1 MHPPTNTKVITLALA
16 ALAAQAA
23 TEPSRADTPSASMS
37 FSVTGNAVPVCLLGA
52 MSPGGG
58 AANATYSTNQI
69 SLTQFIDPSS
79 ALVNASTMTLQTSNA
94 MCNYNAYVTLTSQ
107 NGGLTSSN
115 ASGVVSGTFLT
126 SVPYTVTAQWGSLNV
141 TLDTTNSNKKV
152 QVPVGGANVGPL
164 SLTFAT
170 QKSSTPVV
178 QGNYQDTVTLT
189 IGAAI

>member
-1 MHPPTNTKVITLALA
+1 MHSPTNTKVITLALV

-23 TEPSRADTPSASMS
+23 MEPSRADTPSASVS

-52 MSPGGG
+52 MAPGGG

-69 SLTQFIDPSS
+69 SLTQFIDPST

-107 NGGLTSSN
+107 NGGLTSTN

-126 SVPYTVTAQWGSLNV
+126 SVPYTVTAQWGS
-141 TLDTTNSNKKV
+141 
-152 QVPVGGANVGPL
+152 
-164 SLTFAT
+164 
-170 QKSSTPVV
+170 
-178 QGNYQDTVTLT
+178 
-189 IGAAI
+189 

>member
-1 MHPPTNTKVITLALA
+1 MHPRTKSKVITLALA

-23 TEPSRADTPSASMS
+23 MEPSRADTPSASMS
-37 FSVTGNAVPVCLLGA
+37 FSVTGNAVPVCVLGA
-52 MSPGGG
+52 MSAGGG
-58 AANATYSTNQI
+58 ANNATFSTNQI
-69 SLTQFIDPSS
+69 SLTTFIDPST
-79 ALVNASTMTLQTSNA
+79 ALVNASAMTLQTSNA

-141 TLDTTNSNKKV
+141 ILDTTNNNKKV
-152 QVPVGGANVGPL
+152 QVPVGGANVGSL

-178 QGNYQDTVTLT
+178 QGTYQDTVTLT